1 MQTHTSASPDKS
13 STIDQLNSFLRGE
26 LSAAETYRLAL
37 DRLEQSEHRPTLV
50 QCSRSHEERA
60 RLLTEAILGRG
71 GDPSDSSG
79 AWGSLVRM
87 LERGA
92 AAMSESAAVAILEEG
107 EDHGR
112 DDYLRDLDKLEPSA
126 RQLIEFAILPE
137 QRRTHDTIWGV
148 QRLVLL
154 RLGGGGAKKEPWS
167 ATGAPGL
174 LFYGWSLGQNTSAA
188 CSPRV
193 TNLSALPLSRGII
206 TL

>member
-1 MQTHTSASPDKS
+1 MQTHHSASSDKS
-13 STIDQLNSFLRGE
+13 GTIAQLNSFLRGE

-71 GDPSDSSG
+71 GEPSDSSG

-87 LERGA
+87 LERSA
-92 AAMSESAAVAILEEG
+92 TAISESAAVAVLEEG

-112 DDYLRDLDKLEPSA
+112 DDYLRDLDNLEPSA

-137 QRRTHDTIWGV
+137 QRRTHDTIRAV
-148 QRLVLL
+148 KR
-154 RLGGGGAKKEPWS
+154 
-167 ATGAPGL
+167 
-174 LFYGWSLGQNTSAA
+174 SLS
-188 CSPRV
+188 
-193 TNLSALPLSRGII
+193 
-206 TL
+206 